1 MNTATILV
9 YPNKLD
15 LETVEELHTHAD
27 QTLEHWLND
36 NVPAYVPSDTPLFS
50 ACVNDAWLQVSDWD
64 NYNIQS
70 GDNIKLTVEA
80 KDPAT
85 AAYIVIAVVA
95 LAFSIYAMNQI
106 PDSYNKTNTP
116 TASSIYNVNAQ
127 GNQPRLMGIIPEIA
141 GRHKIFP
148 DYLNMPRR
156 EYIDNEQFLY
166 LMLAVGV
173 GEYEINY
180 DDEIY
185 ISDTPVS
192 RYDNDIDLSIF
203 GPGENVSGHEAH
215 QNIYTSKEVSG
226 TAGTSGIELKGRLWS
241 SDVNDNGYKW
251 TLSGNTVTTYRLD
264 YTGQD
269 GDEPR
274 YNTVSFPFEVDEF
287 LVFFGTDVN
296 DGNYRVVSKNGSSA
310 VLHRLNSDG
319 NDHSTW
325 TAFETETQVSAQLSK
340 ISAGD
345 SGMFNGPFYACPENE
360 KTNSIWLDFFMPNGI
375 GELNDQGHFTTR
387 TVQISIGYR
396 DLDGGDWQY
405 TTRSFSY
412 ETNDQLGKTIDFHF
426 DEPIRPEIKV
436 RRVTSEVDST
446 RINDKVMWT
455 GLKSELETV
464 TSYPDITTIA
474 VKIRGT
480 NALARSAENK
490 FNLIATRI
498 LPVYENGAW
507 QAPTP
512 TTDIA
517 PFFSYVIKDVG
528 HSDTQIGLTEL
539 ERLHNTWQLRD
550 DTFSAVFDGE
560 STLFASLKRVLGVG
574 FSEPTLDYGQIIP
587 VRDEPRIAWEHMY
600 QPDNML
606 DKGLERSTNLISDDE
621 NDGVEV
627 EYFSDQTWTSETV
640 LCLLPEDQ
648 GINPKKVRAYG
659 ITNKTKAWQFG
670 MRQRRIMR
678 YRRTQYTF
686 KTEMDALNSRY
697 MSYCALADDIPG
709 YSQTGR
715 LEHAASTHYLTVDQ
729 PLTWGSGTHYFAL
742 RKPNGT
748 LSGPY
753 IVTAGLD
760 EYSVSTEHPI
770 DFTPLLDG
778 SQEPPLF
785 MFGTAERWCYP
796 ALITDISPQG
806 TDKVSVK
813 AVNYDERVY
822 ADDDNEP
829 S

>member
-1 MNTATILV
+1 MTAKVLI
-9 YPNKLD
+9 YPSKFDNSPAEVFD
-15 LETVEELHTHAD
+15 IEVG
-27 QTLEHWLND
+27 QTLNEWLFK
-36 NVPAYVPSDTPLFS
+36 NVPAYFISDTPLFS
-50 ACVNDAWLQVSDWD
+50 VILNDSFLNMEQWD
-64 NYNIQS
+64 TWVIQNN
-70 GDNIKLTVEA
+70 DVLKLTVEA
-80 KDPAT
+80 KGPAEW
-85 AAYIVIAVVA
+85 ALAIVAVIAIA
-95 LAFSIYAMNQI
+95 ISIYAMNQI

-180 DDEIY
+180 DEIY

-192 RYDNDIDLSIF
+192 GYEGDIDLQIF
-203 GPGENVSGHEAH
+203 GPGENVSIHEAH
-215 QNIYTSKEVSG
+215 RNVYTSDEVGS
-226 TAGTSGIELKGRLWS
+226 TAGTSGIELRGRLWS
-241 SDVNDNGYKW
+241 AGDTDGGYRW
-251 TLSGNTVTTYRLD
+251 NLSGNQVFTYRLD
-264 YTGQD
+264 YRGQD
-269 GDEPR
+269 GDPPR
-274 YNTVSFPFEVDEF
+274 YMQMNFPFEEND
-287 LVFFGTDVN
+287 LVNFFGTELN
-296 DGNYRVVSKNGSSA
+296 DGNYRVVSINGYSA
-310 VLHRLNSDG
+310 VFHRLNSSAGD
-319 NDHSTW
+319 DSTW
-325 TAFETETQVSAQLSK
+325 SNFESESQVSARLSK
-340 ISAGD
+340 IGVGD
-345 SGMFNGPFYACPENE
+345 SGMYNGPFYACPENE
-360 KTNSIWLDFFMPNGI
+360 KTDKVWLDFFLPNGI
-375 GELNDQGHFTTR
+375 GELTDEGNFINR
-387 TVQISIGYR
+387 TVQIRVAHR
-396 DLDGGDWQY
+396 DLDGGEWKY
-405 TTRSFSY
+405 INHYFSG
-412 ETNDQLGKTIDFHF
+412 ETNDQLAETLEIEF
-426 DEPIRPEIKV
+426 DTKIRPEVKIQ
-436 RRVTSEVDST
+436 RVTSEVDST
-446 RINDKVMWT
+446 RINDKITWT
-455 GLKSELETV
+455 GLKSELETA
-464 TSYPDITTIA
+464 TSYPDVTTIA

-490 FNLIATRI
+490 FNLIGTRI

-507 QAPTP
+507 QSPKP

-517 PFFSYVIKDVG
+517 PFFSYIIKDVG
-528 HSDTQIGLTEL
+528 HSDDQIGLTEL
-539 ERLHNTWQLRD
+539 ERLHNTWQSRD

-560 STLFASLKRVLGVG
+560 STLFASLKRVLAVG

-587 VRDEPRIAWEHMY
+587 VRDEPRVAWEYMY

-640 LCLLPEDQ
+640 LCLLPEDE

-659 ITNKTKAWQFG
+659 ITDATKAWQFG
-670 MRQRRIMR
+670 MRQRRVMR
-678 YRRTQYTF
+678 YRRTQYSF

-697 MSYCALADDIPG
+697 LSYCALADDIPG
-709 YSQTGR
+709 YSQTGK
-715 LEHAASTHYLTVDQ
+715 LERAASTHYLTVDQ
-729 PLTWGSGTHYFAL
+729 PLEWGVGTHYFAL

-760 EYSVSTEHPI
+760 EYSVSTDRPI
-770 DFTPLLDG
+770 DFMPLLDG

-785 MFGTAERWCYP
+785 MFGSAERWCYP

-806 TDKVSVK
+806 TETVSVK
-813 AVNYDERVY
+813 AVNYDPRVY
-822 ADDDNEP
+822 EDDNNNPP